1 MIFIAGYLRGP
12 SVTPVWREAP
22 RCRAPIVCS
31 EMRMSKE
38 RSVKKEAKKKPLLDK
53 KAKKAAK
60 AGKKSPSYLD
70 A

>member
-1 MIFIAGYLRGP
+1 MICIAGYLRGP
-12 SVTPVWREAP
+12 SVTPVWRSPLRYAP
-22 RCRAPIVCS
+22 VVCS
-31 EMRMSKE
+31 EIRMSKE
-38 RSVKKEAKKKPLLDK
+38 RSAKKEVKKKPLLDK

>member
-1 MIFIAGYLRGP
+1 
-12 SVTPVWREAP
+12 
-22 RCRAPIVCS
+22 
-31 EMRMSKE
+31 MSKE
-38 RSVKKEAKKKPLLDK
+38 RSAKKEVKKKPLLDK